1 MWQLWF
7 FLKVKGRSENLSFWR
22 AASLMWG
29 SSSWHRPSSLPTVV
43 HKSPRPGPGSA
54 ARASR
59 WPDPEKHSIQQC
71 SSSSPAHHIWTVTI
85 NKKAR
90 QNHKSRHGTC
100 WAFLNQDLINAEL
113 THVNCK
119 LLISDNVAT
128 ANSVSFRKKLE
139 QFSAQSGKAWLEV
152 KTRVRCPSRAS
163 RSESDSARCSRAALL
178 PEDIRRQMWQL
189 WQIHSSCE
197 SSCES
202 EWVDRQ
208 CIIIFQSL
216 ELYLY
221 LSSFFIITLY
231 CPHVCI
237 YSEEMF
243 AWHICATFLSWVW
256 VGKWQ
261 TLSMSDVSCI
271 KHFNERLSE
280 QIKVFTLLVQWAVVL
295 TNHHVPDWWS
305 DLSLAPLTKNWQR
318 RQCIDLDQP
327 GSRFRKNCMEQSGN
341 HLLNYGATWIC
352 HIEQQ

>member
-1 MWQLWF
+1 MLPSYCSDLIQGFSTEDDRGTHDGSGALITTSQTLSVPSITGKGIIQDKCDSYDFFWKWKADLRTCPFDVPPAWCEAPARDIALLLFRQL
-7 FLKVKGRSENLSFWR
+7 STNLR
-22 AASLMWG
+22 
-29 SSSWHRPSSLPTVV
+29 
-43 HKSPRPGPGSA
+43 GPG
-54 ARASR
+54 RAQQR
-59 WPDPEKHSIQQC
+59 EQVDGLIQR
-71 SSSSPAHHIWTVTI
+71 STAFNNAAHHIWTVTI

-243 AWHICATFLSWVW
+243 AWHICRLSRKMANIVN
-256 VGKWQ
+256 VRCLMHQ
-261 TLSMSDVSCI
+261 TLQW
-271 KHFNERLSE
+271 K
-280 QIKVFTLLVQWAVVL
+280 TLW
-295 TNHHVPDWWS
+295 TN
-305 DLSLAPLTKNWQR
+305 
-318 RQCIDLDQP
+318 
-327 GSRFRKNCMEQSGN
+327 
-341 HLLNYGATWIC
+341 
-352 HIEQQ
+352 